1 MHKKFPKKQFAL
13 PKEIVADVDMLSTEG
28 DNLLED
34 KKYED
39 AAKKYIEAFRLLPN
53 PKEQWEVAYWLIKFW
68 GICYFEAKQYETAI
82 NSFESALFYKGA
94 ETDAEVF
101 LLLGKSYY
109 LNGNKEKA
117 RVNLKKT
124 FEIGGKEAFENE
136 DQYLSLV

>member
-1 MHKKFPKKQFAL
+1 MKKFPKKQFAL
-13 PKEIVADVDMLSTEG
+13 PKEIVAEVDTLSTEG
-28 DNLLED
+28 DSLLEAG
-34 KKYED
+34 KYEN
-39 AAKKYIEAFRLLPN
+39 AAKKYIEAYRLLPN
-53 PKEQWEVAYWLIKFW
+53 PKEQWEVAYWSIKFW

-117 RVNLKKT
+117 KVNLKKA
-124 FEIGGKEAFENE
+124 FEMGGKEAFENDE
-136 DQYLSLV
+136 QYLSMV